1 MKTIENIKKV
11 ALAFFIITGLIHLG
25 TSILIANDLFMK
37 YSSIANKVMDI
48 PFIIT
53 GMIYGLS
60 SLRISLTN
68 PEKSHKT
75 MDISFIIITL
85 IVLIGLLA
93 INIVIP
99 TLNT

>member
-11 ALAFFIITGLIHLG
+11 SLAFFIITGLIHLG
-25 TSILIANDLFMK
+25 TSILIANSLFMK
-37 YSSIANKVMDI
+37 YSSITNKVMDI

-75 MDISFIIITL
+75 LDISFIIITL